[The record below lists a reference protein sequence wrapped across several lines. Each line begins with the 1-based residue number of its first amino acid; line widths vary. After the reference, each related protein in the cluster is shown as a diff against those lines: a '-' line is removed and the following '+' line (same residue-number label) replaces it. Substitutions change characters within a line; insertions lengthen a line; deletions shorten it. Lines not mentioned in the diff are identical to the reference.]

1 MGKKGDSGAMAG
13 TGADCVWEESRITL
27 SYSEVVL
34 RPVQTLVQKFSI
46 SLSKS

>member
-13 TGADCVWEESRITL
+13 TGADYVWEGSRITL
-27 SYSEVVL
+27 SCSEVVL

-46 SLSKS
+46 